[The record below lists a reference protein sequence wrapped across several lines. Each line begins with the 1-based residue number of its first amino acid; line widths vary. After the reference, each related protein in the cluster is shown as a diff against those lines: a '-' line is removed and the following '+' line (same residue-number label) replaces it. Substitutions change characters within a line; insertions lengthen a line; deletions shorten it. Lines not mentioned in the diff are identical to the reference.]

1 MDNLSHIMEIAIPLL
16 LQGIGNTII
25 VSFSA
30 ILISIFAGF
39 CIGLMCICNNNILKK
54 IAKAYIKIFRCTP
67 FMVQVYLAYYV
78 PPSFGVKIPALVV
91 GTIILS
97 MYTSAYVAVIFE
109 SGITSLPKGQQKACV
124 AMNIPWFKM
133 VRRILLPQIYGII
146 LPPLTGQFLQTV
158 KDSSVL
164 SVITVAELTM
174 MTNKAI
180 GITFSPLEVYLC
192 TAVFYWVLNLVIEF
206 VSKFYEK
213 RAFKFSA

>member
-1 MDNLSHIMEIAIPLL
+1 
-16 LQGIGNTII
+16 
-25 VSFSA
+25 
-30 ILISIFAGF
+30 
-39 CIGLMCICNNNILKK
+39 MCICNNSILNK

-78 PPSFGVKIPALVV
+78 PPSFGIKIPALIV
-91 GTIILS
+91 GIIILS
-97 MYTSAYVAVIFE
+97 M
-109 SGITSLPKGQQKACV
+109 PKGQQEACV